1 MSAKQDSSFS
11 KELSPAEFTSLS
23 ISSHRLMQSPTRSKF
38 SEYHLSSGNNN
49 RESPAKS
56 TFSSSRSDS
65 LKRESLSVTG
75 ILKSGHPELLELAQ
89 NNGSILDTSSLAFPF
104 LQNNTTGLTNLGN
117 TCYMN
122 SILQCLMAIK
132 PFVAIFLSSKEGFP
146 GALAKAYAQFVQ
158 QFSSKSSGCIT
169 PAPLKK
175 VVQQRARQFIGNE

>member
-56 TFSSSRSDS
+56 MFSSSRSDS
-65 LKRESLSVTG
+65 LKRESLSV
-75 ILKSGHPELLELAQ
+75 LKSGHPELLELAQ
-89 NNGSILDTSSLAFPF
+89 NNELILDTSSLAFPF

-146 GALAKAYAQFVQ
+146 GALAKAYAQFAQ